1 LTIYHRY
8 ILTNALRDGFNLIYY
23 YFLQTLH
30 SRCSL
35 TRKAVAKHSFGKFSM
50 CFTLHMQFSRC
61 NSFCLL
67 TNFLQEDNWWA

>member
-30 SRCSL
+30 SRRSL
-35 TRKAVAKHSFGKFSM
+35 TRKAVVKHSFGKFSM

-61 NSFCLL
+61 KWYPII
-67 TNFLQEDNWWA
+67 EYVV